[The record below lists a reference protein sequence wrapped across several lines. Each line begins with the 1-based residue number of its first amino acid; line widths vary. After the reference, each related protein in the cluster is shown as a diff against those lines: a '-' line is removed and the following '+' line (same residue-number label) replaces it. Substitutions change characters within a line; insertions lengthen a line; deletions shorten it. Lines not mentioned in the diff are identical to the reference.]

1 VWAIDDLG
9 SALAPHAGHSV
20 RASILEWRASIEM
33 RSDVTCGG
41 VAPIISTDTDAAVV
55 AGAGTV
61 FASLGLSWRASGA
74 RSAAS
79 PASMGRPARRRR
91 PGDHQLRR
99 QA

>member
-1 VWAIDDLG
+1 VLVWAIDDLG
-9 SALAPHAGHSV
+9 FALAPHAGHSV

-61 FASLGLSWRASGA
+61 FASLGLSWRGLGRSLGGLAGVDGA
-74 RSAAS
+74 PCSAT
-79 PASMGRPARRRR
+79 PAK
-91 PGDHQLRR
+91 
-99 QA
+99 